1 MSRNP
6 EETRARLLA
15 AARVEFST
23 HGLAGARVDRIAK
36 AAGVNKERIYAYF
49 GSKEKLYDV
58 VARLALER
66 IRVVTPMSIHEGET
80 VGDFVRRVFEVHRQ
94 DPTFIRILMWEALE
108 MGGRDLIADTER
120 SDFYRGRIEDMAQ
133 QLGLADF
140 ADAQR
145 LFFILVGLA
154 AWPVAMPNLAHLMSD
169 GALDSGEGMD
179 GLREFLYAMA
189 VGGAKGA
196 VGTAG
201 SEADGGPDRA

>member
-15 AARVEFST
+15 AARVEFAA

-120 SDFYRGRIEDMAQ
+120 SEFYRGRIEDMAQ

-145 LFFILVGLA
+145 LFFTLVGLA

-169 GALDSGEGMD
+169 GALDTEAGMD

-201 SEADGGPDRA
+201 SDGADGAAGE